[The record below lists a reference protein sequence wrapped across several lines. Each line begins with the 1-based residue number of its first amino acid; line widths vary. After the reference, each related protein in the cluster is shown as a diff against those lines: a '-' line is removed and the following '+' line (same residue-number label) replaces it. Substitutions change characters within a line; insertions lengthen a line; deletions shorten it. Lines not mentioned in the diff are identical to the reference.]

1 MKAVLLAAGKG
12 LRLQPIT
19 NKISKPMIEIAGKP
33 FLEYIITD
41 LVESGF
47 GDICIVIGYLGNQIR
62 DYFQDGKRWG
72 ARIEY
77 VTQKE
82 FNGTADATRYA
93 RNFVGN
99 DKFLLYMS
107 DTIIPHDIRTHLK
120 NMTTDDSD
128 VSILSGNTPPYQI
141 GKVGNVEID
150 GDYVKK
156 LSEKSSES
164 KSSLAWAG
172 LALFKDGLIF
182 QIIDNL
188 EPSPRGEYEIT
199 DAMNAVLSYD
209 KKIRSHFC
217 AEYIDSGTPD
227 GLLDSVKFILSSRY
241 DNKNSQAL
249 DKNLVSIIEPVYMG
263 ENCKMGKNCVIGP
276 YVSIGNDVEI
286 KDGVKIEESIVFD
299 KSMIESGQHIKRSII
314 SSND

>member
-1 MKAVLLAAGKG
+1 MKVVLLAAGKG

-33 FLEYIITD
+33 FLEYVITD

-47 GDICIVIGYLGNQIR
+47 EDICIVIGYLGNQIR

-82 FNGTADATRYA
+82 FKGTADATRYA

-107 DTIIPHDIRTHLK
+107 DTIIPHGLKTHLK
-120 NMTTDDSD
+120 NMVTGDSD
-128 VSILSGNTPPYQI
+128 VSILSGNTPSYQV
-141 GKVGNVEID
+141 GKVGNVETD

-164 KSSLAWAG
+164 KSNLAWAG
-172 LALFKDGLIF
+172 LALFKDDLIF
-182 QIIDNL
+182 KIIDNL
-188 EPSPRGEYEIT
+188 DPSPRGEYEIT
-199 DAMNAVLSYD
+199 DAMNSVLSYD
-209 KKIRSHFC
+209 KKIRNHLC
-217 AEYIDSGTPD
+217 TEYIDSGTPD
-227 GLLDSVKFILSSRY
+227 GLLDSVKFILSSRC
-241 DNKNSQAL
+241 DKKNLQTF
-249 DKNLVSIIEPVYMG
+249 DKNLASIIEPVYMG
-263 ENCKMGKNCVIGP
+263 RNCKIGKNCVIGP
-276 YVSIGNDVEI
+276 YVSIGNGAEI

-299 KSMIESGQHIKRSII
+299 KSMIESGQYIKRSII
-314 SSND
+314 SSN